1 MTQMPAPAAGDNKTA
16 TAMFDQSLVSIFAC
30 DFK

>member
-1 MTQMPAPAAGDNKTA
+1 MTQMPAPAAGDDKTA
-16 TAMFDQSLVSIFAC
+16 TAMLDKSLVSIFTC